1 MAPAADRPPP
11 PAINARGTPTDQ
23 FSVVGRNAT
32 VTGASQGTGRT
43 IAERLAADVV
53 QFFASDA
60 AAFVTGETV
69 TVRGVPR
76 PGNGFDADL
85 RLE

>member
-1 MAPAADRPPP
+1 M
-11 PAINARGTPTDQ
+11 
-23 FSVVGRNAT
+23 GRNAT
-32 VTGASQGTGRT
+32 VTGASRGIGRT
-43 IAERLAADVV
+43 IAERLATDIV
-53 QFFASDA
+53 QLLASDA

-76 PGNGFDADL
+76 PGNSFDADL